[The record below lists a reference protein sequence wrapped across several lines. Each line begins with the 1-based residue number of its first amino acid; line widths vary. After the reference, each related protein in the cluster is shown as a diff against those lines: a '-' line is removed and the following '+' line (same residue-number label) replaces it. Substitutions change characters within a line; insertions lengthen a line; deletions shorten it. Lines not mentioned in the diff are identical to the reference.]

1 VSICNIF
8 WDRLTCSTGAV
19 EVKCQEQRAE
29 AKQALLQE
37 TQAKLAELGTSPED
51 V

>member
-1 VSICNIF
+1 
-8 WDRLTCSTGAV
+8 LTCSTGTV

-29 AKQALLQE
+29 AQQTVLKE
-37 TQAKLAELGTSPED
+37 TQAKLAELGTSLKD